1 MLINNL
7 EKRTKHKEERGEKIL
22 SAKNEQRETP
32 TQEWD
37 TYSRFLES

>member
-1 MLINNL
+1 MPSDNL
-7 EKRTKHKEERGEKIL
+7 EKRTEGGEKIL
-22 SAKNEQRETP
+22 STKNKQEETP